1 MTQASDLR
9 LFAPER
15 WADVRKLVDRLD
27 SLTTAERARE
37 LETLGRDDA
46 ELARIA
52 QILLERTQES
62 VAEPLLRAV
71 DNLFGETRAA
81 MPARIG
87 PFRLLRRIGAGGM
100 GVVYLAEREGA
111 DFTQR
116 VALKLLE
123 TNVARTTRFASRERR
138 ILAGLAHPNIT
149 TFVDAGSDE
158 VNTWLA
164 MEYVDGETLVDYC
177 QSRSL
182 DLRGRVLLFDQV
194 CAAVAHAH
202 AQLVVHRDLK
212 PSNVLVNGEGAAKLL
227 DFGIAQILDVTDER
241 APATRVFTPEYA
253 SPEQLRGDHATTATD
268 IYSLGLMLYELI
280 AGKRLPTMGRSG
292 DADWTTAE
300 LARLATTQPEP
311 VAEAATAPGA
321 AKLVAR
327 QLRGDL
333 GRIIAHAVA
342 AEPAHRYASVLQ
354 LREDLTRWLEH
365 RPLTI
370 ARRKFSYVAA
380 RFVRRNRVAVAVA
393 TIALAGLIGLSV
405 VALWQ
410 AQRARAMADR
420 ADRARTFLADMFAS
434 ADPFS
439 AKGGRTSVDRLRDG
453 AKQIEERFADA
464 PETQAELRATI
475 ATVLDRIGEPAQA
488 RDLMLRSVE
497 QLRQVHGPRAPQ
509 VGVAL
514 TKLALARE
522 DSGDLGGAQ
531 ADFTEA
537 YAILLGTGTEYA
549 KARIEAVTGLAKLAN
564 LRGDFADAERMH
576 ESVLKERRESE
587 GPESA
592 DIAMDL
598 MNLAAD
604 SLYSEHFARSRDLA
618 QQAHAMLE
626 RTLGPRHARNIYV
639 DNVLGLAQGNA
650 GDVDA
655 GIATLRGT
663 IELARATLQ
672 PGALMVGNVIGSLG
686 SVQLLAGDPTAA
698 IVTLTE
704 ARSLNKAS
712 KNPRYGV
719 TTMLLGLA
727 QLRLRGTDALA
738 TLRDAREIMAAQPAS
753 NDVAYRTWGQ
763 AAYAAA
769 LAATGDATEA
779 ERLAREARATLLASP
794 RAKSVRLG
802 EIDVLLADVLD
813 HNASGLDNPEHGR
826 NAQEAQTLRAEAL
839 ETFQRVYGPDH
850 PRTRAAAAQ
859 VASSERSL

>member
-1 MTQASDLR
+1 VTEAADLR

-15 WADVRKLVDRLD
+15 WADVRRLVDRLD

-52 QILLERTQES
+52 RVLLDQTQES
-62 VAEPLLRAV
+62 VAEPLLLRAV
-71 DNLFGETRAA
+71 DDLFGETRAA

-116 VALKLLE
+116 VALKRLE
-123 TNVARTTRFASRERR
+123 TNVARMTRFASRERR
-138 ILAGLAHPNIT
+138 ILASLAHPNIT
-149 TFVDAGSDE
+149 AFVDAGSDE
-158 VNTWLA
+158 TNTWLA
-164 MEYVDGETLVDYC
+164 MEYVDGETLVDYG
-177 QSRSL
+177 QNHPL
-182 DLRGRVLLFDQV
+182 DLRGRVMLFDQV

-212 PSNVLVNGEGAAKLL
+212 PSNVLVNSEGSAKLL
-227 DFGIAQILDVTDER
+227 DFGIAQILDATDER
-241 APATRVFTPEYA
+241 TPATRVFTPEYA
-253 SPEQLRGDHATTATD
+253 SPEQLRGDRATTSTD

-280 AGKRLPTMGRSG
+280 AGKRLPTMGRPG
-292 DADWTTAE
+292 DVDWTTSE
-300 LARLATTQPEP
+300 LARLATTQPE
-311 VAEAATAPGA
+311 AATEAVTAPGT

-393 TIALAGLIGLSV
+393 AIALAGLIGLSV

-410 AQRARAMADR
+410 AQRARAMAER
-420 ADRARTFLADMFAS
+420 ADRARSFLADMFAS

-439 AKGGRTSVDRLRDG
+439 TKGGRTSVDRLRDG
-453 AKQIEERFADA
+453 AQRIEEHFSDA

-475 ATVLDRIGEPAQA
+475 ASVLDRIGEPAQA

-522 DSGDLGGAQ
+522 DSGDLDGAHV
-531 ADFTEA
+531 DFTEA
-537 YAILLGTGTEYA
+537 YAILRGTGAEYA

-564 LRGDFADAERMH
+564 LRGDYADAERMH
-576 ESVLKERRESE
+576 ESVLKERQESE

-604 SLYSEHFARSRDLA
+604 SLYSERYAQSADLA
-618 QQAHAMLE
+618 NRAHAMLE
-626 RTLGPRHARNIYV
+626 HTVGPRHARNIYV

-650 GDVDA
+650 GDVNG
-655 GIATLRGT
+655 GIATLRGAVD
-663 IELARATLQ
+663 LARATLQ
-672 PGALMVGNVIGSLG
+672 PGALMIGNVIGSLG
-686 SVQLLAGDPTAA
+686 SVQLLAGDHAA
-698 IVTLTE
+698 AVVTLTE
-704 ARSLNKAS
+704 ARTLNKAS
-712 KNPRYGV
+712 KNPRHGV
-719 TTMLLGLA
+719 TTMLLGLTL
-727 QLRLRGTDALA
+727 LRQQSSDALA
-738 TLRDAREIMAAQPAS
+738 TLREAREIMAAQPSS
-753 NDVAYRTWGQ
+753 NDIAYTTWGQ
-763 AAYAAA
+763 AAYGAA
-769 LAATGDATEA
+769 LAAAGDAAEG

-802 EIDVLLADVLD
+802 EIDALLAEILERKAGTD
-813 HNASGLDNPEHGR
+813 
-826 NAQEAQTLRAEAL
+826 EARTLRAEAL
-839 ETFQRVYGPDH
+839 TTFQRVYGEEH
-850 PRTRAAAAQ
+850 PRTRVAAAQ
-859 VASSERSL
+859 VATTDQRGTGN

>member
-1 MTQASDLR
+1 VTQASDLR

-15 WADVRKLVDRLD
+15 WADVRKLVNRLD
-27 SLTTAERARE
+27 ALPAAERARE
-37 LETLGRDDA
+37 LEALGRDDA
-46 ELARIA
+46 ELAGIA
-52 QILLERTQES
+52 HMLLDQTQEES

-71 DNLFGETRAA
+71 DHLFGDTRST
-81 MPARIG
+81 MPTRIG
-87 PFRLLRRIGAGGM
+87 PFRLVQRIGAGGM
-100 GVVYLAEREGA
+100 GVVYLAERDGA

-116 VALKLLE
+116 VALKLLD

-138 ILAGLAHPNIT
+138 ILAALAHPNIT
-149 TFVDAGSDE
+149 AFVDAGSDDAS
-158 VNTWLA
+158 TWLA

-177 QSRSL
+177 QGRSL
-182 DLRGRVLLFDQV
+182 DLRDRVLLFDQV

-227 DFGIAQILDVTDER
+227 DFGIAQILDATDER

-280 AGKRLPTMGRSG
+280 AGKRLPTLGRPG

-300 LARLATTQPEP
+300 LARLATTQPESLPSP
-311 VAEAATAPGA
+311 VAAPGA

-370 ARRKFSYVAA
+370 ARHKFSYVAA
-380 RFVRRNRVAVAVA
+380 RFVRRHRVAVAVSA
-393 TIALAGLIGLSV
+393 IAVAGLIGLSI

-410 AQRARAMADR
+410 AQRAQAMAER
-420 ADRARTFLADMFAS
+420 ADRARSFLADMFAS

-439 AKGGRTSVDRLRDG
+439 TKGGRTAVDRLRDG
-453 AKQIEERFADA
+453 VQRIEEHFGDA

-475 ATVLDRIGEPAQA
+475 ASVLDRIGEPAQA

-497 QLRQVHGPRAPQ
+497 QLRQIHGPHALQ

-514 TKLALARE
+514 TRLALARE
-522 DSGDLGGAQ
+522 DSGDLDGAH
-531 ADFTEA
+531 ADFSEA
-537 YAILLGTGTEYA
+537 YAILQDGGPAYA

-576 ESVLKERRESE
+576 ESVLKERQDSE

-604 SLYSEHFARSRDLA
+604 SLYAERYARSEELA
-618 QQAHAMLE
+618 KRAHAMLE
-626 RTLGPRHARNIYV
+626 KTVGPRHARNIYV
-639 DNVLGLAQGNA
+639 DNVLGLAQANA
-650 GDVDA
+650 GDIDA

-672 PGALMVGNVIGSLG
+672 PGAMMIGNVIGSLG
-686 SVQLLAGDPTAA
+686 GAQLLAGDHAA
-698 IVTLTE
+698 ALVTLTE
-704 ARSLNKAS
+704 ARALNKAS
-712 KNPRYGV
+712 KNPRHGV
-719 TTMLLGLA
+719 TTMLLGLT
-727 QLRLRGTDALA
+727 QLRLHATDALA
-738 TLRDAREIMAAQPAS
+738 TLREAREIMAAQPSS
-753 NDVAYRTWGQ
+753 NDIAYTAWGQ

-769 LAATGDATEA
+769 LAAAGDAVEA
-779 ERLAREARATLLASP
+779 ERLAREARATLLSSP

-802 EIDVLLADVLD
+802 EIDVLFAEVLD
-813 HNASGLDNPEHGR
+813 RKAAGGP
-826 NAQEAQTLRAEAL
+826 EAQMLRAEAL
-839 ETFQRVYGPDH
+839 EAFQRVYGPDH
-850 PRTRAAAAQ
+850 PRTRAIAAQ
-859 VASSERSL
+859 VAASAPGQ

>member
-1 MTQASDLR
+1 MTEAADLR

-27 SLTTAERARE
+27 PLPPAERARE
-37 LETLGRDDA
+37 LEALGRDDA

-52 QILLERTQES
+52 RMLLEQTQES

-81 MPARIG
+81 MPTRIG
-87 PFRLLRRIGAGGM
+87 PFRLVRRLGAGGM

-116 VALKLLE
+116 VALKLLD
-123 TNVARTTRFASRERR
+123 TNVARMTRFASRERR

-149 TFVDAGSDE
+149 AFVDAGSDD
-158 VNTWLA
+158 VSTWLA

-177 QSRSL
+177 QSRNL
-182 DLRGRVLLFDQV
+182 DLRGRVMLFDQV

-212 PSNVLVNGEGAAKLL
+212 PSNVLVNAEGAAKLL

-280 AGKRLPTMGRSG
+280 AGKRLPTMGRPG

-300 LARLATTQPEP
+300 LARLATTQPEAVP
-311 VAEAATAPGA
+311 DSPAAPGA

-380 RFVRRNRVAVAVA
+380 RFVRRHRVAVAVGA
-393 TIALAGLIGLSV
+393 IAVAGLIGLSI

-410 AQRARAMADR
+410 AQRAQAMAER
-420 ADRARTFLADMFAS
+420 ADRARSFLADMFAS

-439 AKGGRTSVDRLRDG
+439 TKGGRTSVDRLRDG
-453 AKQIEERFADA
+453 AQRIEEHFGDA

-475 ATVLDRIGEPAQA
+475 ASVLDRIGEPAQA

-497 QLRQVHGPRAPQ
+497 QLRQIHGSRAPQ

-514 TKLALARE
+514 TRLALARE
-522 DSGDLGGAQ
+522 DSGDLDGAH
-531 ADFTEA
+531 ADFSEA
-537 YAILLGTGTEYA
+537 YAILQGSGATYA

-576 ESVLKERRESE
+576 ESVLKERQESE

-604 SLYSEHFARSRDLA
+604 SLYA
-618 QQAHAMLE
+618 
-626 RTLGPRHARNIYV
+626 
-639 DNVLGLAQGNA
+639 
-650 GDVDA
+650 
-655 GIATLRGT
+655 
-663 IELARATLQ
+663 
-672 PGALMVGNVIGSLG
+672 
-686 SVQLLAGDPTAA
+686 
-698 IVTLTE
+698 
-704 ARSLNKAS
+704 
-712 KNPRYGV
+712 
-719 TTMLLGLA
+719 
-727 QLRLRGTDALA
+727 
-738 TLRDAREIMAAQPAS
+738 
-753 NDVAYRTWGQ
+753 
-763 AAYAAA
+763 
-769 LAATGDATEA
+769 
-779 ERLAREARATLLASP
+779 
-794 RAKSVRLG
+794 
-802 EIDVLLADVLD
+802 
-813 HNASGLDNPEHGR
+813 
-826 NAQEAQTLRAEAL
+826 
-839 ETFQRVYGPDH
+839 
-850 PRTRAAAAQ
+850 
-859 VASSERSL
+859 

>member
-1 MTQASDLR
+1 MTQAGDQR

-27 SLTTAERARE
+27 PLTTAERARE
-37 LETLGRDDA
+37 LDVLDSSDA
-46 ELARIA
+46 DLARIA
-52 QILLERTQES
+52 RMLLDQTQES
-62 VAEPLLRAV
+62 VAEPLQRAV
-71 DNLFGETRAA
+71 DSLFGESRAA
-81 MPARIG
+81 MPTRIG
-87 PFRLLRRIGAGGM
+87 PFRLVRRIGAGGM

-116 VALKLLE
+116 VALKLLD

-149 TFVDAGSDE
+149 AFVDAGSDDA
-158 VNTWLA
+158 NSWLA
-164 MEYVDGETLVDYC
+164 MEYVDGETLVDFC
-177 QSRSL
+177 ENQRL
-182 DLRGRVLLFDQV
+182 DLRGRVMVFDQV

-212 PSNVLVNGEGAAKLL
+212 PSNVLVNAEGAAKLL

-241 APATRVFTPEYA
+241 TPATRVFTPEYA
-253 SPEQLRGDHATTATD
+253 SPEQLRGDRATTATD

-280 AGKRLPTMGRSG
+280 AGKRLPTLGRSG

-300 LARLATTQPEP
+300 LARLATTEPEP
-311 VAEAATAPGA
+311 AAEAAIATGT

-342 AEPAHRYASVLQ
+342 AEPAHRYATVLQ

-380 RFVRRNRVAVAVA
+380 RFARRNRVAVAVA
-393 TIALAGLIGLSV
+393 AIALAGLIGLSV
-405 VALWQ
+405 IALWQ

-420 ADRARTFLADMFAS
+420 ADRARIFLADMFAS

-439 AKGGRTSVDRLRDG
+439 AKGGRTSIDRLRDG
-453 AKQIEERFADA
+453 AKQIEEHFADA

-475 ATVLDRIGEPAQA
+475 ASVLDRIGEPAQA
-488 RDLMLRSVE
+488 RDLMLRSVD
-497 QLRQVHGPRAPQ
+497 QLRQIHGLRAPQ

-514 TKLALARE
+514 TRLALARE
-522 DSGDLGGAQ
+522 DSGDLEGAQ

-537 YAILLGTGTEYA
+537 YSILQGTGAENA

-604 SLYSEHFARSRDLA
+604 SLYAERYARSQDLA

-655 GIATLRGT
+655 GIATLRGA
-663 IELARATLQ
+663 IDLARATLQ
-672 PGALMVGNVIGSLG
+672 PGALMIGNVIGSLG
-686 SVQLLAGDPTAA
+686 SVQLLAGDHAAA

-712 KNPRYGV
+712 KNPRHGV
-719 TTMLLGLA
+719 TTLLLGLA
-727 QLRLRGTDALA
+727 QLRLQAADALA

-753 NDVAYRTWGQ
+753 NDLVYTTWGQ
-763 AAYAAA
+763 AAYGAA
-769 LAATGDATEA
+769 LAAAGDVAEG

-802 EIDVLLADVLD
+802 EIDVLLVEILD
-813 HNASGLDNPEHGR
+813 R
-826 NAQEAQTLRAEAL
+826 NKPTDEAQTLRAEAL
-839 ETFQRVYGPDH
+839 ATFQRVYGPDH
-850 PRTRAAAAQ
+850 PRTRALAQAAAAAQ
-859 VASSERSL
+859 GR